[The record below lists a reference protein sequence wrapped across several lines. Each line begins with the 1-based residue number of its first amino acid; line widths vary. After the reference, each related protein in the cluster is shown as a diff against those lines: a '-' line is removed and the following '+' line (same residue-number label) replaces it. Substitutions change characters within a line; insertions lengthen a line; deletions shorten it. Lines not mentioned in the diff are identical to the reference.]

1 MNNRTIG
8 ICWLFA
14 AVLSLCSCGGRGK
27 AAATF
32 TDAADS
38 LSHASLLKISRN
50 EGFIRVDIADPWNSG
65 GILHTYLLVP
75 SDKNMPKALPQG
87 TVVRTPLKRAVV
99 GTSAHCS
106 LISSFGK
113 LSSIAGV
120 CDPQYIN
127 LPEITR
133 GIANGTITDC
143 GNGTNPTVEKIID
156 TDADAVLLSPF
167 QNSGGYGKVEK
178 IGIPI
183 IEVADYMETSALG
196 RAEWMKFYGMLFG
209 EEERADSM
217 FKEIERRYGEL
228 TAMARKANDRLS
240 VLFDRQTGSVWYMP
254 GGRSTIGGLLRDTN
268 ANHPFPADKHSG
280 SIPLPFESVL
290 EHAAHCDVWMIRYG
304 SPRDMTLADL
314 KADKNGY
321 CRFKAWQTRNVYG
334 CNTSHSTFF
343 EDTPFNPDK
352 LLRDFIIICH
362 PSLTDSLGLP
372 EYFVR
377 MK

>member
-1 MNNRTIG
+1 MNNRTIS

-14 AVLSLCSCGGRGK
+14 AVLSLCSCSGRGK
-27 AAATF
+27 AAATS

-50 EGFIRVDIADPWNSG
+50 NGFTRVDIADPWNSG
-65 GILHTYLLVP
+65 SILHTYLLVP
-75 SDKNMPKALPQG
+75 SDKDLPETLPHG
-87 TVVRTPLKRAVV
+87 TVVRTPLQRAVV

-106 LISSFGK
+106 LISSLGK

-133 GIANGTITDC
+133 GIDNGTITDC

-217 FKEIERRYGEL
+217 FKEIERRYSEL
-228 TAMARKANDRLS
+228 TAMASKANDRLS

-254 GGRSTIGGLLRDTN
+254 GGRSTIGGLLRDAN
-268 ANHPFPADKHSG
+268 ANHPFSADKHSG

-304 SPRDMTLADL
+304 APHDLTLADL
-314 KADKNGY
+314 KADKDGY
-321 CRFKAWQTRNVYG
+321 SQFKAWQTGNVYG
-334 CNTSHSTFF
+334 CNTNHSTFF

-352 LLRDFIIICH
+352 LLRDFIVICH
-362 PSLTDSLGLP
+362 PSLADSLGQP
-372 EYFVR
+372 EYFVK

>member
-1 MNNRTIG
+1 M
-8 ICWLFA
+8 
-14 AVLSLCSCGGRGK
+14 
-27 AAATF
+27 
-32 TDAADS
+32 
-38 LSHASLLKISRN
+38 
-50 EGFIRVDIADPWNSG
+50 
-65 GILHTYLLVP
+65 
-75 SDKNMPKALPQG
+75 
-87 TVVRTPLKRAVV
+87 
-99 GTSAHCS
+99 
-106 LISSFGK
+106 
-113 LSSIAGV
+113 
-120 CDPQYIN
+120 
-127 LPEITR
+127 
-133 GIANGTITDC
+133 
-143 GNGTNPTVEKIID
+143 EKIID

-217 FKEIERRYGEL
+217 FKDIKRRYSEL
-228 TAMARKANDRLS
+228 TAMASKANDRLS

-254 GGRSTIGGLLRDTN
+254 GGRSTIGGLLRDAN
-268 ANHPFPADKHSG
+268 ASHPFPADKHSG

-290 EHAAHCDVWMIRYG
+290 EHAAHCDVWIIRYG
-304 SPRDMTLADL
+304 APHDLTLADL
-314 KADKNGY
+314 KADKDGY
-321 CRFKAWQTRNVYG
+321 SQFKAWQTGNVYG
-334 CNTSHSTFF
+334 CNTNHSTFF

-362 PSLTDSLGLP
+362 PSLADNLGLP